1 MISKYL
7 VLASLFLLAACGLFS
22 KDEDDDSY
30 TETTTS
36 GSGSGTSGSG
46 SGTSGDGSGT
56 SGGGSGS
63 SSASDNNTTFTVT
76 VSAGNYS
83 LDSVQGQTLTLRR
96 GYTYRFDAQD
106 PSTISHPL

>member
-7 VLASLFLLAACGLFS
+7 VLASLFLLVGCGLFF

-36 GSGSGTSGSG
+36 GS
-46 SGTSGDGSGT
+46 D
-56 SGGGSGS
+56 SGS

-76 VSAGNYS
+76 VSAGKYS
-83 LDSVQGQTLTLRR
+83 LDNVQGQTLTLRR
-96 GYTYRFDAQD
+96 GYTYSFNAQAVSYTHLTL
-106 PSTISHPL
+106 PTTLPV